1 MSEEKKD
8 LLTDLTPE
16 ELKEL
21 ATAVEGL
28 KKQPHK
34 GFKAFVKSVIKPL
47 KKRDEIE
54 ATYAVF
60 KPHYDI
66 MGKPFSRK
74 DAKEVR
80 ENMLLFAQ
88 KLYEIHM
95 KQVRQMEEQN
105 E

>member
-8 LLTDLTPE
+8 LLADLTPE
-16 ELKEL
+16 ELREL

-28 KKQPHK
+28 KKEPHK

-47 KKRDEIE
+47 KKRDKIE

-60 KPHYDI
+60 KPHYDV
-66 MGKPFSRK
+66 MGKPFTRK

-88 KLYEIHM
+88 KLYEIHIR
-95 KQVRQMEEQN
+95 QVNRMEEQN

>member
-8 LLTDLTPE
+8 LLADLTPA
-16 ELKEL
+16 ELREL
-21 ATAVEGL
+21 AKAVEGL
-28 KKQPHK
+28 KKEPLK

-66 MGKPFSRK
+66 MGKPFTRK

-95 KQVRQMEEQN
+95 KQVRRMEEQN